1 MTVEPDPAARPA
13 PAGAPYPGAPATY
26 VAAYESGRALRVPRW
41 GMADVV
47 IAVLL
52 ALVVPTILLGAVL
65 AAGAARNGAVVLL
78 LSLVLPWVGFG
89 LWPIVTTRLQG
100 NGPILDLGLSVRRI
114 DVVWGIGGGIA
125 CLVLG
130 TASAWLTER
139 VFGSFDSAAGDALA
153 NADVAQWVVWVFAL
167 CALLGAPLFEELCF
181 RGLAFAAIAR
191 TASRAGL
198 PAVPWATIGS
208 ALLFA
213 LVHLEPVRIPVLL
226 TIGLV
231 LSVLRARTGRVGASV
246 IAHSLNNLIA
256 VLGLVAS
263 VAVPGF

>member
-1 MTVEPDPAARPA
+1 MTAQPDPAPW
-13 PAGAPYPGAPATY
+13 PTVTGAPYPGAPVTY
-26 VAAYESGRALRVPRW
+26 VEAYEAGRALRAPRW

-47 IAVLL
+47 IALLL
-52 ALVVPTILLGAVL
+52 ALVVPTIVLGAVL
-65 AAGAARNGAVVLL
+65 AAGVARNGAVVLL
-78 LSLVLPWVGFG
+78 LSLVLPWLGFG

-100 NGPILDLGLSVRRI
+100 NGPTLDLGLSVRRI
-114 DVVWGIGGGIA
+114 DVAWGIAGGAA

-130 TASAWLTER
+130 TLAARLTEHF
-139 VFGSFDSAAGDALA
+139 FGSFDSAAGDALA

-167 CALLGAPLFEELCF
+167 CALVGAPLFEELCF
-181 RGLAFAAIAR
+181 RGLVFAAIAR
-191 TASRAGL
+191 TTSRLGL
-198 PAVPWATIGS
+198 PAVPWATVGS

-231 LSVLRARTGRVGASV
+231 LSFLRARTGRVGASV

-263 VAVPGF
+263 ITIPGL

>member
-1 MTVEPDPAARPA
+1 MTVEPHPSGPPAST
-13 PAGAPYPGAPATY
+13 GAPYPGAPVTY
-26 VAAYESGRALRVPRW
+26 VAACESGRPLRPLRW
-41 GMADVV
+41 GMTDVV
-47 IAVLL
+47 VAILL
-52 ALVVPTILLGAVL
+52 ALVVPTVVLGAVL
-65 AAGAARNGAVVLL
+65 SAGVARNGAAVLL

-89 LWPIVTTRLQG
+89 LWPFLTTRLQG
-100 NGPILDLGLSVRRI
+100 NGATIDLGLSVRRI
-114 DVVWGIGGGIA
+114 DVLWGIGGGVA

-130 TASAWLTER
+130 TLVAALTER

-153 NADVAQWVVWVFAL
+153 NADVAPWVVWVFTL
-167 CALLGAPLFEELCF
+167 CALVGAPLFEELCF

-198 PAVPWATIGS
+198 PAVPWATVGS
-208 ALLFA
+208 ALLFS

-231 LSVLRARTGRVGASV
+231 LSLLRARTGRVGASV

-263 VAVPGF
+263 VTIPGF